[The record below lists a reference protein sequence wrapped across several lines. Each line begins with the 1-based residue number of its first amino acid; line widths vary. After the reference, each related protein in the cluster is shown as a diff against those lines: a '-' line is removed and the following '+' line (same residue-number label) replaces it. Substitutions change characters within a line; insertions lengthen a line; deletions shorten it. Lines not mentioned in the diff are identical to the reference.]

1 MKGTWTLAAMLG
13 GLLFYAVIAV
23 LIFVSLP

>member
-1 MKGTWTLAAMLG
+1 MKSAWTLGAIVG